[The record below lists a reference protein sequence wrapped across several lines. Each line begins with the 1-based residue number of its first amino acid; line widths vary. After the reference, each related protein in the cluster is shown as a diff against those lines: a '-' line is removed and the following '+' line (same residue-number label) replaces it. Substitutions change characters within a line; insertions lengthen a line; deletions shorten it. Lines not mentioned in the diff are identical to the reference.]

1 MKLLVLFLLS
11 SLLVSCGVVSD
22 IASSVD
28 AKKAEIRE
36 DNAVT
41 SSDALKTLSVANQS
55 NSFNQAIFQQSV
67 AQVVFPKIVKAGL
80 IVGANYGEGFLVRN
94 NNVVALIDVAGGN
107 LGIQA
112 GAQQYSQVTYI
123 LDERRYREII
133 DKNLLS
139 LKGSISYAM
148 SGQIQNSLLTTDALL
163 GGLYTVTFNETG
175 TVFGASVEGLYYTI
189 RK

>member
-1 MKLLVLFLLS
+1 MKLLVPFLLS

-67 AQVVFPKIVKAGL
+67 AQVVFPKIVKAGI

-94 NNVVALIDVAGGN
+94 NKIVALIDVAGGN

-123 LDERRYREII
+123 LSERRYQEMIAQSH
-133 DKNLLS
+133 LS

-148 SGQIQNSLLTTDALL
+148 SGQIQNSLMTTDAIR
-163 GGLYTVTFNETG
+163 GDLYTTIFNESG
-175 TVFGASVEGLYYTI
+175 TVFGLSLEGLYYTV
-189 RK
+189 RR

>member
-1 MKLLVLFLLS
+1 MKLLILFLLS

-41 SSDALKTLSVANQS
+41 SSDALKTLSDANQS
-55 NSFNQAIFQQSV
+55 NSFHQAIFQQSV

-123 LDERRYREII
+123 LDEHRYREII
-133 DKNLLS
+133 EKNRLS

-148 SGQIQNSLLTTDALL
+148 SGQIQNSLLTTDALR
-163 GGLYTVTFNETG
+163 GDLYTVIFNETG
-175 TVFGASVEGLYYTI
+175 TIFGASVEGLYYTV